1 MLKKIISIIQIPIK
15 IMLVCVMA
23 YGIYTYF
30 NQVFINEDIDYGAS
44 FHSLPNDTMDV
55 IVLGSSHAQ
64 YSFVPNFFY
73 EDTGF
78 SSYVMG
84 SPCQPLEVSYE
95 MLKEALKTQSPQ
107 LVILEVYTAMP
118 LRRVCEADVC
128 YVAGQYLM
136 TGDEKYNT
144 INYLDEEKAKTYY
157 NDFLNL
163 HNNWKDATTLSD
175 WKINP
180 KLRKTYDNI
189 DTAFG
194 YIYQKPAK
202 SPYGN
207 HWKAEVFAE
216 TIDVELDELDLESLN
231 NIYNLCH
238 ENDIELL
245 LYKTPIDG
253 MDVENQSYLHKVWEW
268 ANAKDV
274 AYLDFFELQDD
285 LNYLLWLHSDSYHSY
300 VNGAGLITATISDF
314 VKDNYDIKHTHN
326 EMLDT
331 MYEIGALYYDIE
343 YLRYEYNINN
353 MFRRMKNDHA
363 TIMFKF
369 NSTDKKP
376 RQSLIEKINELGFV
390 GFDGVNDYYGLV
402 INGELVASDNYE
414 IEVEQNGKII
424 RINQEKIKVDNM
436 TVNDNGNLSLVFS
449 DADVLNYAV
458 KNIEY

>member
-15 IMLVCVMA
+15 IMLVFVMA
-23 YGIYTYF
+23 YGIYAYF
-30 NQVFINEDIDYGAS
+30 NQVFINEDVDYGTS

-64 YSFVPNFFY
+64 YSFVPPFFF
-73 EDTGF
+73 EDTGL
-78 SSYVMG
+78 SSYVLG
-84 SPCQPLEVSYE
+84 SACQPLEVSYE

-163 HNNWKDATTLSD
+163 HNNWKNATSLSD

-180 KLRKTYDNI
+180 KVKTGYENI

-194 YIYQKPAK
+194 YIYQKVAK

-207 HWKAEVFAE
+207 YWKAEVFDE
-216 TIDVELDELDLESLN
+216 NVDVELDELDLVSLN
-231 NIYNLCH
+231 NIYNLCQD
-238 ENDIELL
+238 NNIELL

-268 ANAKDV
+268 ANTKDV
-274 AYLDFFELQDD
+274 PYIDFFELQDE
-285 LNYLLWLHSDSYHSY
+285 LNYLLWLHSDSYHCY
-300 VNGAGLITATISDF
+300 INGAGLITATISDV
-314 VKDNYDIKHTHN
+314 VKNNYDIKHTEN
-326 EMLDT
+326 IMLDS
-331 MYEIGALYYDIE
+331 MYDISALYHDIE
-343 YLRYEYNINN
+343 YLTYEYNLDNI
-353 MFRRMKNDHA
+353 FRRMKNDNA
-363 TIMFKF
+363 TILFKF
-369 NSTDKKP
+369 NSSNKKVH
-376 RQSLIEKINELGFV
+376 QALIDKINELGFV
-390 GFDGVNDYYGLV
+390 GFDGVNDYYGLLV
-402 INGELVASDNYE
+402 NGELIVSDNHK
-414 IEVEQNGKII
+414 IEVEQNGKTI
-424 RINQEKIKVDNM
+424 RINKEKIMVDNA
-436 TVNDNGNLSLVFS
+436 TINDNGNLSLVFA
-449 DADVLNYAV
+449 DKDVLNYAV